1 MVLVL
6 ALSLLV
12 GLAVGLLG
20 GGGSILTVPILVY
33 VVGLEAKPAIATSL
47 LVVGV
52 TSAVATLSHARA
64 GRVRF
69 RTGVLFGAAGMVG
82 AFLGGKLGSRLP
94 APLLLLAFAGVMVA
108 ASVAMLRGRRATVPE
123 REGELP
129 VALVVRDGFAVGL
142 LTGTV
147 GAGGGFLVVPA
158 LALLGGMP
166 MAAAIGTSVLVIA
179 MNSFAGLLGYL
190 GTVQIA
196 WGLAGTVTGA
206 AVVGSFAGTALAG
219 RLPQEKLRKA
229 FGVFVLVMAAFILA
243 KQWPTV
249 LQFFNR

>member
-1 MVLVL
+1 MVLVI

-33 VVGLEAKPAIATSL
+33 VVGLEAKAAIATSL

-52 TSAVATLSHARA
+52 TSLAAMVAHARA

-69 RTGVLFGAAGMVG
+69 RTGILFGAAGMAG

-94 APLLLLAFAGVMVA
+94 APLLLLAFAFVMVA
-108 ASVAMLRGRRATVPE
+108 AAVAMLRGRRAAGPSH
-123 REGELP
+123 EGELP
-129 VALVVRDGFAVGL
+129 VAHVLRDGFAVGL

-166 MAAAIGTSVLVIA
+166 MATAIGTSVLVIA

-190 GTVQIA
+190 GNVDIA

-206 AVVGSFAGTALAG
+206 AVAGTFVGTALAG
-219 RLPQEKLRKA
+219 RLPQEKLRKG
-229 FGVFVLVMAAFILA
+229 FGVFVLLMAAFILA

-249 LQFFNR
+249 LAFVNR